1 MSTEI
6 YSLVESKIMT
16 DDIQAFKAQAKKMKD
31 ATEDEIGTISYD
43 FFIDEERRE
52 VFIVEKYADDKAFMA
67 HMDQFL
73 QEDFIPKLLT
83 MMELTCLRMLGPVTE
98 EIDDFLPKADGHMTA
113 ILSPCREKT
122 SNIIFVPVTR

>member
-52 VFIVEKYADDKAFMA
+52 V
-67 HMDQFL
+67 
-73 QEDFIPKLLT
+73 LL
-83 MMELTCLRMLGPVTE
+83 
-98 EIDDFLPKADGHMTA
+98 
-113 ILSPCREKT
+113 
-122 SNIIFVPVTR
+122 

>member
-43 FFIDEERRE
+43 FFIDEERRS
-52 VFIVEKYADDKAFMA
+52 FSK
-67 HMDQFL
+67 
-73 QEDFIPKLLT
+73 T
-83 MMELTCLRMLGPVTE
+83 TE
-98 EIDDFLPKADGHMTA
+98 
-113 ILSPCREKT
+113 
-122 SNIIFVPVTR
+122 

>member
-73 QEDFIPKLLT
+73 QEEFITKLLT

-98 EIDDFLPKADGHMTA
+98 EIDDFFAKGGWPYAGYPLAM
-113 ILSPCREKT
+113 
-122 SNIIFVPVTR
+122 

>member
-52 VFIVEKYADDKAFMA
+52 VFIVEKYAS
-67 HMDQFL
+67 
-73 QEDFIPKLLT
+73 PKLH
-83 MMELTCLRMLGPVTE
+83 
-98 EIDDFLPKADGHMTA
+98 FFNSFFF
-113 ILSPCREKT
+113 ILCNSFYKFCFYR
-122 SNIIFVPVTR
+122 